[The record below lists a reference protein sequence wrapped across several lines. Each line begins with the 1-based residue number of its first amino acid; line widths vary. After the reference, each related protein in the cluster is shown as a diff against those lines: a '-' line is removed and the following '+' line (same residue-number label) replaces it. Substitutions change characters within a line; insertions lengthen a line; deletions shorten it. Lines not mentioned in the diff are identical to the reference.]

1 MYKEDLGCSM
11 LMWAYKVKLF
21 HIFTFNSIFYALEI
35 QISQSCLS
43 NEKRMKSPLPEQHT
57 RADPVV
63 WGTGEPALR
72 VLEQE
77 G

>member
-1 MYKEDLGCSM
+1 
-11 LMWAYKVKLF
+11 
-21 HIFTFNSIFYALEI
+21 
-35 QISQSCLS
+35 
-43 NEKRMKSPLPEQHT
+43 MKSPLPEQHT

-72 VLEQE
+72 VVELE